1 MASLGGDDA
10 GIAKQAREAI
20 STRRVLSFEYFK
32 ENEGEFTTRVVEP
45 YQLVNGLE
53 GWYIASYDT
62 EREAVRHFRLDRIKS
77 AQVSDTTFSPRTGL
91 DFSTGVDGWLRT
103 GEVPASSRA
112 RVWISPDRARWM
124 REDRTVVS
132 EGVDGSV
139 VVDFGYAGL
148 DWLVRNVLKEAGD
161 AVVLEPAEARDA
173 VRAAAAEIEA
183 VVPV

>member
-1 MASLGGDDA
+1 VFS
-10 GIAKQAREAI
+10 
-20 STRRVLSFEYFK
+20 
-32 ENEGEFTTRVVEP
+32 TRVVEP

-53 GWYIASYDT
+53 GWYVASYDP

-77 AQVSDTTFSPRTGL
+77 AQVSDTTFAPRMEL

-103 GEVPASSRA
+103 GEVPASNRA
-112 RVWISPDRARWM
+112 RVWISPDRARWV
-124 REDRTVVS
+124 REDRTVIS
-132 EGVDGSV
+132 EGSDGSV